1 MVERSMV
8 KEHGLRSMVNKGLGL
23 EFFMLNSIMGIF
35 VFLWGVRPEICLI
48 YV

>member
-23 EFFMLNSIMGIF
+23 EFFMLNRMGIF
-35 VFLWGVRPEICLI
+35 VFFWGVRPEICLI
-48 YV
+48 